1 MILYMSCYSVAA
13 NVPKICL
20 SATRFGCLVHRVVP
34 LGFALA
40 SPLPLTTPPLPP
52 LVLPPLVLGA
62 PPLAG
67 IELCLDAGAGVINF
81 DPDFVDVGGFSM
93 KVSVVLV

>member
-1 MILYMSCYSVAA
+1 
-13 NVPKICL
+13 
-20 SATRFGCLVHRVVP
+20 
-34 LGFALA
+34 
-40 SPLPLTTPPLPP
+40 
-52 LVLPPLVLGA
+52 VLGA